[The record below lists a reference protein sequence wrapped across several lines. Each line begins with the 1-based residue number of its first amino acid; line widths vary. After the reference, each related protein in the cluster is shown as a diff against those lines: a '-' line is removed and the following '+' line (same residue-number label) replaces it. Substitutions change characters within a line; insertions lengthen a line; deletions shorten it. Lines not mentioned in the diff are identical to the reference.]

1 MEIIMKKF
9 LVSLLI
15 STMLVASLNGCKS
28 DAKDEKVT
36 KNEATD
42 ENDNEDLEVEDD
54 TSDNAEDIAAD
65 EEVREEADN
74 TNNDET
80 TELSDEERH
89 ALYEDFLF
97 NDGLAYC
104 VLEDRDVNE
113 FMLTDIIDYYE
124 DFITDEFF
132 GDGEDHFEQTERGYA
147 YFDGGL
153 DGNDELVVYQK
164 YDNEGYD
171 EFIYYMFFNIENN
184 MVNHIYTENNSSRG
198 YTTVT
203 EAGIITNGGSNGAS
217 SSTFTKSFISADGE
231 RVFDYLCDT
240 EMDLS
245 MAVIPYYYIP
255 DIIVPSDYPSDLY
268 SGGDEP
274 IGCDSYTFE
283 DFDYYSDYADEDYMA
298 YLSTYFFCFCD
309 SMGKDINPDSSVINF
324 YDEHGIEYYGA
335 KEIQDMLT
343 EHEAELG
350 LTEEANAMM
359 QVIYKDF

>member
-1 MEIIMKKF
+1 MKKL

-15 STMLVASLNGCKS
+15 ATMLVASLSGCKS
-28 DAKDEKVT
+28 DAKDERVA
-36 KNEATD
+36 KNEAAD
-42 ENDNEDLEVEDD
+42 ENEDEDSEEED
-54 TSDNAEDIAAD
+54 VTSDNDEGDIATDGEIPEDTDDASS
-65 EEVREEADN
+65 DN
-74 TNNDET
+74 EG
-80 TELSDEERH
+80 TELSNEDRH

-113 FMLTDIIDYYE
+113 FTLTDIIDYYE

-153 DGNDELVVYQK
+153 DGIDELVVYQK
-164 YDNEGYD
+164 YDKEGYD
-171 EFIYYMFFNIENN
+171 EFIYYMFFNVENN
-184 MVNHIYTENNSSRG
+184 MVNHIYTENNNSRG

-217 SSTFTKSFISADGE
+217 SSTFTKSFINADGE

-255 DIIVPSDYPSDLY
+255 DIIVPSDYPSDVY
-268 SGGDEP
+268 GGNDDP

-283 DFDYYSDYADEDYMA
+283 DFDYYSDFTDEDYMA
-298 YLSTYFFCFCD
+298 YLGTYFFCFCD
-309 SMGKDINPDSSVINF
+309 SMGKDIDPDSSVINF
-324 YDEHGIEYYGA
+324 YDEHGIEYYGN
-335 KEIQDMLT
+335 KEIRDILAK
-343 EHEAELG
+343 HEAELG

>member
-1 MEIIMKKF
+1 MKKI
-9 LVSLLI
+9 LISLLI
-15 STMLVASLNGCKS
+15 ATMMTLSLSGCKS
-28 DAKDEKVT
+28 EST
-36 KNEATD
+36 KERTSKHEATD
-42 ENDNEDLEVEDD
+42 KNIKSAGISISSGNDDSQDNKDD
-54 TSDNAEDIAAD
+54 TISA
-65 EEVREEADN
+65 
-74 TNNDET
+74 
-80 TELSDEERH
+80 EERQ

-97 NDGLAYC
+97 NGGLAYC
-104 VLEDRDVNE
+104 KLEDRDTNE
-113 FMLTDIIDYYE
+113 FTLTDIIDYYE

-153 DGNDELVVYQK
+153 DGSNELVVYQK

-184 MVNHIYTENNSSRG
+184 MVNHIYTENNNSRG

-217 SSTFTKSFISADGE
+217 SSTFTKSFINADGE

-240 EMDLS
+240 NMDLS

-255 DIIVPSDYPSDLY
+255 DIIVPADYPSDVY
-268 SGGDEP
+268 GGGKEP

-283 DFDYYSDYADEDYMA
+283 DFDYYSDYTDEDYMA

-324 YDEHGIEYYGA
+324 YDEHGIEYYGV
-335 KEIQDMLT
+335 KEIRDILAK
-343 EHEAELG
+343 HEAELG

-359 QVIYKDF
+359 QVKYEKF